1 MKIKESPRI
10 VLAGSVNS
18 SLVTLQ
24 KMVEH
29 ECQLAGVFGLHPDG
43 SKNVSGYQ
51 DLVIEALKHNIQAH
65 YFEKINDESVV
76 EQIKKLKP
84 DLLFVIG
91 LSQMIRK
98 PLLDVATIGNVGFHP
113 TLLPRGRGRG
123 AIAWIVLG
131 KAEPAATF
139 FLMDEGMDSGPILG
153 QTAVPVRDDWFAQ
166 DVIDEIKIAIGF
178 TLEELLPSL
187 NNGTLE
193 PKVQDESKATYLGQR
208 KPKDGL
214 IDWTRPAEK
223 IDRLIRATS
232 RPLPGAF
239 SYFSGAK
246 VVIWKS
252 SVNERFIGVPGRIVW
267 NEDFK
272 PVVACGDSSLTLEEF
287 EFPAG
292 LDFKVG
298 KEFENLGN

>member
-1 MKIKESPRI
+1 MKIKENPRI

-18 SLVTLQ
+18 SLVTLK
-24 KMVEH
+24 KMIDHKCLLV
-29 ECQLAGVFGLHPDG
+29 GVFGLHPDR

-51 DLVIEALKHNIQAH
+51 DLVVEAHNHNIEAH

-76 EQIKKLKP
+76 EQIEKLKP

-91 LSQMIRK
+91 LSQMIRQ

-113 TLLPRGRGRG
+113 TLLPKGRGRG

-131 KAEPAATF
+131 NAEPAATF

-153 QTAVPVRDDWFAQ
+153 QTAVHIRDNWFAQ
-166 DVIDEIKIAIGF
+166 DVIDEIKNAIAN
-178 TLEELLPSL
+178 TLDELLPSL

-193 PKVQDESKATYLGQR
+193 PKVQDHSKATYVGQR

-214 IDWTRPAEK
+214 IDWTRPAEE

-239 SYFSGAK
+239 SYFSEDK
-246 VVIWKS
+246 IVIWKS
-252 SVNERFIGVPGRIVW
+252 SINERFIGVPGRIVW
-267 NEDFK
+267 NEDSK
-272 PVVACGDSSLTLEEF
+272 PVVACGDVSLTLEEF
-287 EFPAG
+287 DFPKG
-292 LDFKVG
+292 LDLKVG
-298 KEFENLGN
+298 KEFENFDN